1 MKKNQITRTYGPIH
15 FEDLDPHRFEDLI
28 RELIYDFKEWQTI
41 EATGRGGSDDGFD
54 IRAYEKL
61 SRDFYLENDNL
72 EEIIESH
79 PMEGDLWMIQGKR
92 EKEIGPEKIKKIL
105 NDVDTNNPPYGYIL
119 AASANFSKKSYDV
132 FREIL
137 REKGVMEF
145 YIWGKAELEDMLH
158 LPKND
163 RILFTFFG
171 ISLVSKRKSRITE
184 IRSNVIIKNKL
195 IKLFGDDG
203 SNWQSVLIRDI
214 NDESYP
220 NKEKYHDFEFF
231 PRWIDY
237 AVLELHPIGIILNTH
252 EYYASIDDIKKEWD
266 YTDKVDLV
274 YHKTDERFEQDETD
288 YETQSNVRDFCEFLP
303 KSKQGRIKV
312 YILLKYSDIE
322 LIDDKGDNIFDFP
335 HIYVDF
341 KNHKVPYYKEYWVLE
356 KNNVELGM
364 TDEYNRI
371 NVFPKDFNVRHL
383 GKFHKDI
390 KIELNEETL
399 NLFNNYKLEV
409 ICCEDDRYKFLSNKD
424 IIQVSIDTEVVFIQ
438 ITFQTK
444 MMYGDYF
451 NQCEQKMNLRNSV
464 VSQLGHKVD
473 NDAILTFLEFKRV
486 YDHELEKMGLD
497 YKPE

>member
-61 SRDFYLENDNL
+61 SRDYYTENDNL

-79 PMEGDLWMIQGKR
+79 PMEGNLWMIQGKR

-105 NDVDTNNPPYGYIL
+105 NDVDKNNPPYGYIL

-132 FREIL
+132 FREVL
-137 REKGVMEF
+137 RKKGVMEF

-184 IRSNVIIKNKL
+184 IRSNVVIKNRL
-195 IKLFGDDG
+195 NKLFNDDTN
-203 SNWQSVLIRDI
+203 SYQSVLIRDI

-220 NKEKYHDFEFF
+220 YNEKYHDFKDF

-237 AVLELHPIGIILNTH
+237 TFAEQHPLGLILNTN
-252 EYYASIDDIKKEWD
+252 EYFAYVDTVKKEWD
-266 YTDKVDLV
+266 YTDKVDLA
-274 YHKTDERFEQDETD
+274 YHKKDERTNQHETD
-288 YETQSNVRDFCEFLP
+288 FETLKLVREFYEFLP
-303 KSKQGRIKV
+303 QNTQGKLKV

-322 LIDDKGDNIFDFP
+322 LVDDKGDRLFDFP
-335 HIYVDF
+335 HLYVDF
-341 KNHKVPYYKEYWVLE
+341 KNQKIPSFKEFWVLE
-356 KNNVELGM
+356 LDNTEIGIIDDSKK
-364 TDEYNRI
+364 I
-371 NVFPKDFNVRHL
+371 KVFPKDFNIKHL
-383 GKFHKDI
+383 GKFHRNK
-390 KIELNEETL
+390 KVEFNVETL
-399 NLFNNYKLEV
+399 RLFNEYKLEI
-409 ICCEDDRYKFLSNKD
+409 ICCNNDQYDYLKNKD
-424 IIQVSIDTEVVFIQ
+424 IIQVANSSDTCFLQ
-438 ITFQTK
+438 ITFITK
-444 MMYGDYF
+444 MKYEDYF
-451 NQCEQKMNLRNSV
+451 NQSLKKMNVRNSTV
-464 VSQLGHKVD
+464 AQLGEKP
-473 NDAILTFLEFKRV
+473 NDKDLLTFIEFKRI
-486 YDHELEKMGLD
+486 YPHNLEELGID
-497 YKPE
+497 I